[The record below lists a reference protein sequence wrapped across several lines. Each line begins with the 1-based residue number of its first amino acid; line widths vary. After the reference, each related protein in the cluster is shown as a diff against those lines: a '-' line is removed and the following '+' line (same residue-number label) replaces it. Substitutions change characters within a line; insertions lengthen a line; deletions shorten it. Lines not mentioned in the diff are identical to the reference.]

1 MSPSELE
8 NARVLGHLGVALAI
22 GLMIGLERGW
32 ERRELAEGQRAA
44 GVRTFGIISLLGGL
58 AAEIGMPWILVA
70 AAGAI
75 GVFAALGYW
84 RESDS
89 KIDVS
94 LTSAVAAMVTYC
106 LGVLAGRGE
115 LAVAASVAVIVA
127 LLLSFKPELHSIVR
141 RIERSELHATF
152 RLLLISVVLLPV
164 LPNRDLGPWGALNPY
179 HLWWLVVLVAG
190 ISYVGYFAIK
200 LLGEKRGVLVTG
212 LFGGMVSST
221 AVTLNLSRGAG
232 DDPRTLDLL
241 AAGIAIASA
250 TMFPRIAVLVVAI
263 APALALRLGWPL
275 LGACLGSL
283 LATGW
288 FARRGDSDGLPEGQ
302 VHSDPGN
309 PLDLRMAL
317 EFGFVLA
324 MIMILSR
331 AAILWMGD
339 SGLYIFAAV
348 SGLVNVDAISIS
360 VASMTVRGETAVGV
374 AMNAILIAAAVNTLL
389 KPALALAIG
398 GMRIGWRVWIVV
410 ALTFVVGGAGL
421 VIAA

>member
-8 NARVLGHLGVALAI
+8 NARVLGYLGVALAI

-32 ERRELAEGQRAA
+32 ERRELAEGQRAG

-70 AAGAI
+70 AGAAI

-89 KIDVS
+89 KEDVS

-106 LGVLAGRGE
+106 LGVMAGRGQ

-127 LLLSFKPELHSIVR
+127 LLLSFKPELHRIVR

-164 LPNRDLGPWGALNPY
+164 LPDRDFGPWRALNPY
-179 HLWWLVVLVAG
+179 HLWWLVVLVAA

-232 DDPRTLDLL
+232 DEPRTLDLL
-241 AAGIAIASA
+241 TAGIAIASA

-263 APALALRLGWPL
+263 APSLSLRLGWPL

-283 LATGW
+283 FAAGW
-288 FARRGDSDGLPEGQ
+288 FARHGESEGLPEGH
-302 VHSDPGN
+302 VHRDPGN

-324 MIMILSR
+324 MIMVLSR
-331 AAILWMGD
+331 AAIVLMGD
-339 SGLYIFAAV
+339 NGLYIFAAI
-348 SGLVNVDAISIS
+348 SGLVDVDAISLS
-360 VASMTVRGETAVGV
+360 LASMTARGETALRV
-374 AMNAILIAAAVNTLL
+374 AMNAILIAAAVNTIL

-398 GMRIGWRVWIVV
+398 GMRIGWRVWIAA
-410 ALTFVVGGAGL
+410 ALTFIAGGVGL
-421 VIAA
+421 VFAA